1 MFIHAIFALRSVVN
15 PNNVVKPQVYG
26 GINLGGK
33 PRFSC
38 IIEEHSHEG
47 NNHQNLN
54 PVELKG
60 LTISKVHN
68 DPPKYLKTGRNQGFA
83 A

>member
-26 GINLGGK
+26 GVNLGGK

-68 DPPKYLKTGRNQGFA
+68 DRPKYLNTGGNQGFA